1 MTGEVQIDATI
12 QEISTEV
19 QNMVKEVFTQLKGAP
34 NLPDRKVPL
43 FFPNGIELISL
54 VVTVGPK
61 DKPLLNFS
69 ATVAGA
75 AGKPLTRPEEAT
87 SDDVLRITGHAEHQ

>member
-1 MTGEVQIDATI
+1 MTGEVQIDAEI
-12 QEISTEV
+12 QDISTEV
-19 QNMVKEVFTQLKGAP
+19 QNMVQKVFTELKGAP
-34 NLPDRKVPL
+34 DLPDRKVPL
-43 FFPNGIELISL
+43 FFPNGIELISV

-75 AGKPLTRPEEAT
+75 AGKPLTGPDEAT
-87 SDDVLRITGHAEHQ
+87 SDDA